1 MATLQLNLPETLK
14 AAAEA
19 QAQAAGCES
28 VDEYIAGLIQADEL
42 PAIHGGLEQ
51 ELLAGLDS
59 GPAIPF
65 TPELMDSIVQKARGT
80 GRLR

>member
-1 MATLQLNLPETLK
+1 MATLQLNLPDALK
-14 AAAEA
+14 AAALA

-42 PAIHGGLEQ
+42 TPVDGELEQ
-51 ELLAGLDS
+51 QFLAGLGS

-65 TPELMDSIVQKARGT
+65 TPELIDSIFRKARSQT
-80 GRLR
+80 G